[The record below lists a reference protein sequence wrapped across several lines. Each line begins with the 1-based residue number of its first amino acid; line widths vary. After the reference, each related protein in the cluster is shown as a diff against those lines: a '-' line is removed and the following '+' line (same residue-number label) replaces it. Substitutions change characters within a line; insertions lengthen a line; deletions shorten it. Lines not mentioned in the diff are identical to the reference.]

1 MVMSS
6 HHGALKGTSTLPSN
20 SIEGVS
26 DSSKLLVG
34 QGGYSTLR
42 NLVCSNLQSHEEG
55 TRGIGQRCLEPRQ
68 HVEEAEFV
76 FLAHPQCPSRHN
88 TCLSVVC
95 PKR

>member
-6 HHGALKGTSTLPSN
+6 HHGALKGASTFPSN

-34 QGGYSTLR
+34 QGEYSTLHD
-42 NLVCSNLQSHEEG
+42 LVWSNLQSHEEG
-55 TRGIGQRCLEPRQ
+55 TRGIGQRCLEPRL
-68 HVEEAEFV
+68 HVEEAKFV
-76 FLAHPQCPSRHN
+76 SLVYPQCPSRHSM
-88 TCLSVVC
+88 CLSVVC